1 MNLNV
6 TLPDDNTEKNKT
18 INENLNSNVMALNF
32 FYSVPSV
39 NWFLTINKCLVD
51 KACKICW
58 QRCTVRAINMWENL
72 IVQIYSKGHLEY
84 KCILRKIMQKFYH
97 SLLHMG

>member
-1 MNLNV
+1 
-6 TLPDDNTEKNKT
+6 
-18 INENLNSNVMALNF
+18 MALNF
-32 FYSVPSV
+32 FCSVPSA
-39 NWFLTINKCLVD
+39 NCFFTINKCLVD

-58 QRCTVRAINMWENL
+58 QRCTAKAINMWENL

>member
-6 TLPDDNTEKNKT
+6 TLADDNTEKNTMKESLT
-18 INENLNSNVMALNF
+18 SNVMALNF
-32 FYSVPSV
+32 SYRVPNANCFFS
-39 NWFLTINKCLVD
+39 INKCLVD

-58 QRCTVRAINMWENL
+58 QRCTARAINMWENL

-97 SLLHMG
+97 PLLHLG

>member
-1 MNLNV
+1 M
-6 TLPDDNTEKNKT
+6 
-18 INENLNSNVMALNF
+18 
-32 FYSVPSV
+32 
-39 NWFLTINKCLVD
+39 D
-51 KACKICW
+51 KAFKICW
-58 QRCTVRAINMWENL
+58 QRCTARAINMWENL